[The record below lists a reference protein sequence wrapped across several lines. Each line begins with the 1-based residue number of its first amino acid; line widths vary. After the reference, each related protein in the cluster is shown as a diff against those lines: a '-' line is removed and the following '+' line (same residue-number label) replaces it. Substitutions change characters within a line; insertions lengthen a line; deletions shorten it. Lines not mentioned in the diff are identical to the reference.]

1 MAKENMSF
9 LVCCANGAGSS
20 LMMKMTMQ
28 KALDKVGIKPGKIHH
43 CALSEGK
50 TAAAQY
56 DVVFCAQNFTNM
68 FKDAEKKGTI
78 VIGLANVIIGTQL
91 FKRIPFVKATSAVII
106 GSILYKACVSLAL
119 SVVRFQIEVKH
130 FVISFPVLAS
140 DLKLITAILFLV
152 ILVAGNYRERKGKD
166 SCSN

>member
-28 KALDKVGIKPGKIHH
+28 KVLTKLNIKPGRVHH

-50 TAAAQY
+50 SAAAQF

-78 VIGLANVIIGTQL
+78 VIGLRNIMSMQEMEEKMKEHG
-91 FKRIPFVKATSAVII
+91 
-106 GSILYKACVSLAL
+106 
-119 SVVRFQIEVKH
+119 
-130 FVISFPVLAS
+130 
-140 DLKLITAILFLV
+140 LV
-152 ILVAGNYRERKGKD
+152 
-166 SCSN
+166 

>member
-1 MAKENMSF
+1 
-9 LVCCANGAGSS
+9 
-20 LMMKMTMQ
+20 MMKMTMQ

-78 VIGLANVIIGTQL
+78 VIGLRNIMSVQEMEDKMREKGII
-91 FKRIPFVKATSAVII
+91 
-106 GSILYKACVSLAL
+106 
-119 SVVRFQIEVKH
+119 E
-130 FVISFPVLAS
+130 
-140 DLKLITAILFLV
+140 
-152 ILVAGNYRERKGKD
+152 
-166 SCSN
+166 